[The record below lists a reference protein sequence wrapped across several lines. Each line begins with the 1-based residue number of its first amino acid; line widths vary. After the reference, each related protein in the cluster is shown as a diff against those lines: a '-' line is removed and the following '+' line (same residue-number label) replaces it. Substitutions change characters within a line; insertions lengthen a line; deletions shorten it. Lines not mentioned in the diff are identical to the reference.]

1 MILYLTHN
9 DQPSGVY
16 WSQVTDAVAYL
27 NTLGGPRVRLV
38 ALVSGRA
45 YFSIRRKIRQ
55 HCPQALVLPMVPG
68 VRRWR
73 MNRMVVHAVCRLLR
87 PSGILA
93 RGAMATWMAL
103 RARDKGL
110 VRHVCFD
117 ARGAY
122 AAEWEEYR
130 LIDDDAL
137 IAQVRPVEAEA
148 LERSDLR
155 LAVSQ
160 ALVDHWRQQ
169 YGYAG
174 NAHVVVPC
182 TLGEAHLTGPT
193 AAGSERDRLGF
204 APDDVVLAYAGSA
217 SGWQSFDLLDRL
229 LRPLLAA
236 QPRVKVLLLCPPDP
250 RISAL
255 IRDFPARVVTDWVAS
270 AAVPAVLRSCDAALL
285 LREDSI
291 TNRVASPTKF
301 AEYLACGLPVVISAH
316 IGDFSALVVANGLGI
331 AHAEGEALPVL
342 ERPAP
347 AERARLRAFA
357 LERFTK
363 PTHAAAYRQL
373 LAKLA

>member
-16 WSQVTDAVAYL
+16 WSQVTDVVAFL

-45 YFSIRRKIRQ
+45 YFDIRRKIRQ
-55 HCPQALVLPMVPG
+55 HSPDALVLPMVPG

-73 MNRMVVHAVCRLLR
+73 MNRLVVHALCRLMR
-87 PSGILA
+87 PSGIMA

-103 RARDKGL
+103 RARDQGL

-130 LIDDDAL
+130 LIEDDAL

-160 ALVDHWRQQ
+160 ALVDHWRQR

-182 TLGEAHLTGPT
+182 TLGEAHLAEP
-193 AAGSERDRLGF
+193 AAAEDVRERLGF
-204 APDDVVLAYAGSA
+204 SPDDVVLAYAGSA

-229 LRPLLAA
+229 LRPLLAG
-236 QPRVKVLLLCPPDP
+236 QPRVKVLFLSPPDP
-250 RISAL
+250 RIDAL
-255 IRDFPARVVTDWVAS
+255 ARDFPARIVIDWVAPG
-270 AAVPAVLRSCDAALL
+270 AVPAVLRSCDAALL

-316 IGDFSALVVANGLGI
+316 IGDFSALVQANGLGI

-342 ERPAP
+342 ERPAA
-347 AERARLRAFA
+347 AERARLRTFA
-357 LERFTK
+357 LEHFTK
-363 PTHAAAYRQL
+363 PAHAAAYRQL

>member
-16 WSQVTDAVAYL
+16 WSQVTDAVAFL
-27 NTLGGPRVRLV
+27 NTLDGPRVRLV

-45 YFSIRRKIRQ
+45 YFGIRRRIRQ
-55 HCPQALVLPMVPG
+55 HSSDALVLPMVPG

-73 MNRMVVHAVCRLLR
+73 MNRMVVQAVCRMLR
-87 PSGILA
+87 PSGIVA

-103 RARDKGL
+103 RARDKGR

-174 NAHVVVPC
+174 DAHVVVPC
-182 TLGEAHLTGPT
+182 TLGKAHLAEP
-193 AAGSERDRLGF
+193 AAAEDERVRRGF
-204 APDDVVLAYAGSA
+204 GPDDVVLAYAGSA
-217 SGWQSFDLLDRL
+217 SGWQSFGLLDGL
-229 LRPLLAA
+229 LRPLLAG
-236 QPRVKVLLLCPPDP
+236 QPRVKVLFLCPPDP
-250 RISAL
+250 RIAAL
-255 IRDFPARVVTDWVAS
+255 ARDFPARVVTDWVAP
-270 AAVPAVLRSCDAALL
+270 AAVPTVLRSCDAALL
-285 LREDSI
+285 LREDST

-316 IGDFSALVVANGLGI
+316 IGDFSALVRAHGLGI
-331 AHAEGEALPVL
+331 VHAEGEDLPVL
-342 ERPAP
+342 ERPSAQ
-347 AERARLRAFA
+347 ERERLRAVA
-357 LERFTK
+357 LGRFTK
-363 PTHAAAYRQL
+363 PAHAAAYRQL